1 MRVLMSAGH
10 SNVPAFCLITV
21 LSAWHG
27 AALAETDNPLDL
39 RAVLNSQSD
48 NNLFRQPSAA
58 SSRSAEQV
66 TTATLGLGFKTQQSL
81 QSFGLNLNLVDV
93 HYQNFSY
100 LNYTANNYDAAW
112 QFAITPSVRGTVSS
126 SSQETLNSY
135 ADVQNNT
142 VRYLN
147 TNRTSRV
154 DASYGSGGPWIVS
167 TGLTQTLQ
175 SSQRDQVAGSDF
187 SSVTSDLSLNYQFAS
202 GSKASITSRVA
213 KGEYLN
219 PPSVVSTFF
228 DNNFDQV
235 ETEAR
240 LRWAVSEGKT
250 VDLHT
255 AQRSVTHPH
264 VSARDF
270 SGNVAGVEGSWAITG
285 QSVLTASWSQAL
297 DTYQTI
303 DANYIR
309 TDRLS
314 LGLDWQMKAKVVFSL
329 RTDASSVR
337 YRGGPLPFLQSQR
350 RDDLNNTSLALTWS
364 PRKQLT
370 VSASV
375 QNVAR
380 ASNLPGVDYA
390 STLTSLT
397 AQVNF

>member
-1 MRVLMSAGH
+1 MRVLLSAGNN
-10 SNVPAFCLITV
+10 NVPAFCLIAV
-21 LSAWHG
+21 LSAWH
-27 AALAETDNPLDL
+27 AAAQAETDNPLDL
-39 RAVLNSQSD
+39 RAVVNSQSD
-48 NNLFRQPSAA
+48 SNLFRQPSAA
-58 SSRSAEQV
+58 SNHAAEQV
-66 TTATLGLGFKTQQSL
+66 NTATLGLGFKTQQSL
-81 QSFGLNLNLVDV
+81 QSIGMNINLVDV

-112 QFAITPSVRGTVSS
+112 QFAITPSMRGTLSS

-147 TNRTSRV
+147 TNRTSRM
-154 DASYGSGGPWIVS
+154 DASYGTGGPWIVS

-175 SSQRDQVAGSDF
+175 NSQRDQVAGSDF
-187 SSVTSDLSLNYQFAS
+187 SSVTSDLSLNYQFSS
-202 GSKASITSRVA
+202 GSRASVTSRLS

-228 DNNFDQV
+228 DNNFNQV

-240 LRWAVSEGKT
+240 LRWAVSEST
-250 VDLHT
+250 TADLHI

-270 SGNVAGVEGSWAITG
+270 SGSVAGLECSWAITG
-285 QSVLTASWSQAL
+285 QTAMTASWTQAL
-297 DTYQTI
+297 ETYQTI
-303 DANYIR
+303 DANFSR
-309 TDRLS
+309 ADRLS
-314 LGLDWQMKAKVVFSL
+314 LGLDWQVKSKMVLSL

-337 YRGGPLPFLQSQR
+337 YLGGPIPFLQSQR
-350 RDDLNNTSLALTWS
+350 QDDLNSTSLALTWT
-364 PRKQLT
+364 PRKQFT

-375 QNVAR
+375 QNSTR
-380 ASNLPGVDYA
+380 SSNLPGLDYA